1 MAAHPPPVTVLVGKS
16 GRGKTQAMKFGMAT
30 IGKKKF
36 LVNSNLVLISR
47 LLNKPL

>member
-1 MAAHPPPVTVLVGKS
+1 MAVHSSLVKTFDGCPVTVLVGKS

-36 LVNSNLVLISR
+36 LV
-47 LLNKPL
+47 KF